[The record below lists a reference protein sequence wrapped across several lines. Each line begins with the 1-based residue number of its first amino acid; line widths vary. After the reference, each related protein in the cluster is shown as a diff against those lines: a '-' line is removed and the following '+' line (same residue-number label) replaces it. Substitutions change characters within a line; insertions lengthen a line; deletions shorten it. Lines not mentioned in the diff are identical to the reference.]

1 MKETEKEKK
10 ENRISK
16 LYFAESIATYLLV
29 GLFVYGASHYMNP
42 IFSLLLFLLST
53 LALSLI
59 HERKLA
65 AVPNYFL
72 VFTSFSCGIGV
83 MQDMWVNW
91 YVLLPGIVL
100 LVIYGVIT
108 ILYREEKLK
117 KTPYYMVAVFSAFGV
132 CIFEILRYRIPD
144 SIFHYFAE
152 HPLNIKSFFTW
163 LTICSQGSLGFLLP
177 AAGMAL
183 ILFFATKESKEE
195 KGICLIG
202 AAILAFILGFFG
214 FFGYKDIASPLLL
227 LSVVIVS
234 GMNEGL
240 PTEGKRLQW
249 GRQIQLYTIGYS
261 MFLVVREYLSGRI

>member
-1 MKETEKEKK
+1 MADGKK

-16 LYFAESIATYLLV
+16 LYFAEALATYLLV

-42 IFSLLLFLLST
+42 IFSLLLFLVST
-53 LALSLI
+53 IALSMI
-59 HERKLA
+59 HERKIA
-65 AVPNYFL
+65 ALPNYFL
-72 VFTSFSCGIGV
+72 TFTAFSCGIGV

-117 KTPYYMVAVFSAFGV
+117 KTHYYLIAVFSAFGV
-132 CIFEILRYRIPD
+132 SLFEILRYRIPD
-144 SIFHYFAE
+144 GIFHYFSE
-152 HPLNIKSFFTW
+152 HPLSIKSFFTW
-163 LTICSQGSLGFLLP
+163 LTICSQGSLGFLIP
-177 AAGMAL
+177 AVGMAL
-183 ILFFATKESKEE
+183 VLFFATKDSREE
-195 KGICLIG
+195 KFICLTG
-202 AAILAFILGFFG
+202 AAIIAFVTGFFG

-240 PTEGKRLQW
+240 PFEGKRCRW
-249 GRQIQLYTIGYS
+249 GRLIQVFTVGYS
-261 MFLVVREYLSGRI
+261 MFLVVREYLSGRL